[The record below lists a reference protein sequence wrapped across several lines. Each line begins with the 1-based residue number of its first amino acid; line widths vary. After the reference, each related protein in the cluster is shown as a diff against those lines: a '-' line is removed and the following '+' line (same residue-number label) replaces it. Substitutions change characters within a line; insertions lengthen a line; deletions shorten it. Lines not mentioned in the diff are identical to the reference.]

1 MHIKPGDAVLA
12 VAAAVLAAFYTVSA
26 IGDPTNAYGWAQAVL
41 SWGFAASFGVL
52 TSRPKTAAAALIALN
67 AAWAAAWLAAPVN
80 IGYTFWVLAV
90 PVAVFV
96 ASRYADKRFAL
107 GVLAAACAWAFVSP
121 FMWTWDEHFV
131 LFYRQGSDRAVSL
144 GLHWAV
150 AAVAYLLGANLA
162 AEHNARARAAE
173 AKETRR
179 AAARQQERQDIA
191 REIHDVLGHS
201 LTLIK
206 AQANA
211 GLASGR
217 EQEALRQINAAA
229 GESLAE
235 IRMLVR
241 GLRDSDLGFAPVAGV
256 GDVPALVQRFRA
268 AGLEVTLDAMPIDVP
283 PVTSHAIH
291 RIVAEALTNATRH
304 QIDPQVD
311 ARIAGGNPV
320 VVEVASTG
328 RVRPQ
333 PGTGVG
339 LEGLRERAI
348 SAGGMLETSLTGQT
362 FTVRAELAA

>member
-26 IGDPTNAYGWAQAVL
+26 IGDPTNVYGWVQAVL

-96 ASRYADKRFAL
+96 ASRYADKRFAQ

-162 AEHNARARAAE
+162 AEHDARAREAE
-173 AKETRR
+173 AKEIRR

-191 REIHDVLGHS
+191 REIHDVLGHT

-217 EQEALRQINAAA
+217 EHEALQQINVSA

-241 GLRDSDLGFAPVAGV
+241 GLRESGHGFAPVAGV
-256 GDVPALVQRFRA
+256 GDVPALVERFRD
-268 AGLEVTLDAMPIDVP
+268 AGLAVTLEAMPIDVP

-304 QIDPQVD
+304 QVSPQVD
-311 ARIAGGNPV
+311 VRIADGTPV
-320 VVEVASTG
+320 VVEVVSTG
-328 RVRPQ
+328 QVCSQ

-339 LEGLRERAI
+339 LEGLRERAS
-348 SAGGMLETSLTGQT
+348 SAGGTLDAWLAGQT